1 MKSIEH
7 LIESI
12 ILALRWLWSCSISA
26 SQSRS
31 LWSSLS
37 LDIVGQGVRFG
48 KYQDWKVCP
57 EQPLLGTLLL

>member
-1 MKSIEH
+1 MTLTLVDPFEH
-7 LIESI
+7 FACRLGPGHGAQE
-12 ILALRWLWSCSISA
+12 A
-26 SQSRS
+26 
-31 LWSSLS
+31 LWSSRS